1 VDEASVAEVADD
13 RPRQLQDLLFGVVL
27 QQAIEQLLVDVGM
40 VDDDPFSIAEG
51 GLLRLGE
58 ALLISPGANAPG
70 RLLVED
76 LPSR

>member
-1 VDEASVAEVADD
+1 
-13 RPRQLQDLLFGVVL
+13 VL
-27 QQAIEQLLVDVGM
+27 QQAIEQLFVDVGM
-40 VDDDPFSIAEG
+40 VDDEPFSIAEG